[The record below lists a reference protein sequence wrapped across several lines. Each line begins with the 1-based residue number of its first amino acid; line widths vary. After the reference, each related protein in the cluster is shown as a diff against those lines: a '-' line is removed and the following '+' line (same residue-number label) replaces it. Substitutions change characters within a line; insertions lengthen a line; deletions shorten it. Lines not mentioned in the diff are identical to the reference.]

1 MVREDV
7 MPWFRFTADFD
18 FKPRAAV
25 TIAYRSGST
34 KLVSRACAEQ
44 AAALGRGDIIER
56 PVDGNKTQWRR
67 SDDALAV
74 VAEAGRD
81 EP

>member
-1 MVREDV
+1 
-7 MPWFRFTADFD
+7 MPWFRFTADYD

-25 TIAYRSGST
+25 TIAYRAGST
-34 KLVSRACAEQ
+34 KLVSRACAAQ
-44 AAALGRGDIIER
+44 AEALGRGITIER
-56 PVDGNKTQWRR
+56 PVDGNKTGWSGR
-67 SDDALAV
+67 DDAPAV